1 MNSNEIIISPQQRA
15 QIEALE
21 YIGAGACA
29 NLYRDNDT
37 VYKIIKENAKP
48 LYWPGSLEKLSE
60 IKSNLCVFPNEV

>member
-29 NLYRDNDT
+29 NVYKDNDT
-37 VYKIIKENAKP
+37 VY
-48 LYWPGSLEKLSE
+48 W
-60 IKSNLCVFPNEV
+60 

>member
-29 NLYRDNDT
+29 NVYKDNDT

-48 LYWPGSLEKLSE
+48 LYWPGSLENYL
-60 IKSNLCVFPNEV
+60 KSRVIYVSSRMKF